1 MLPTRV
7 IELLAFT
14 GCLLLAVSCAPQALL
29 PSRQVDQVPPGQ
41 YDVTISEDLTG
52 SRQFT
57 AVLFQMTTVPVTLD
71 LPKVSRV
78 RGAKP
83 DEFGSLLKSGFVVYE
98 VRSANGVVAGYL
110 MAPAR
115 AQVMVWDQGARGG
128 VVVTVTALSSVPE
141 SGGGGGGGGGGAM

>member
-1 MLPTRV
+1 M
-7 IELLAFT
+7 
-14 GCLLLAVSCAPQALL
+14 
-29 PSRQVDQVPPGQ
+29 
-41 YDVTISEDLTG
+41 TISEDLTG

-57 AVLFQMTTVPVTLD
+57 VVLFQMTTVPVTLD

-115 AQVMVWDQGARGG
+115 AQVMVWDQGARGR

-141 SGGGGGGGGGGAM
+141 SGGGGGGGGGM